1 MPGIIHFLHPE
12 FLYGLTVLILPVIL
26 HFFSFKKYKKY
37 ISATS
42 IFSNLYNNREK
53 TVPV

>member
-12 FLYGLTVLILPVIL
+12 FLYGLTVLTIPVIL
-26 HFFSFKKYKKY
+26 HFFSFKKYKN

>member
-26 HFFSFKKYKKY
+26 HFFSFKKYKKVY
-37 ISATS
+37 
-42 IFSNLYNNREK
+42 
-53 TVPV
+53 